1 MKHFNKISILSLAI
15 LLFVACGEKKK
26 ETEEV
31 VEEVTEEVQETTQ
44 EVAEE
49 VITPNIVEVA
59 AGNEAFSTL
68 VTAVTA
74 ADLAETLSGEGP
86 FTVFAPT
93 NEAFAKLPAGTL
105 ESLLEEEGKNALT
118 GILTYHVVPGK
129 FEAADVIEAINSNG
143 GTYTVTTVQG
153 DSIELSL
160 EDGSV
165 VLTDVTGGS
174 ATVIITDVAA
184 SNGVIHAIDTVVMP
198 E

>member
-1 MKHFNKISILSLAI
+1 M
-15 LLFVACGEKKK
+15 
-26 ETEEV
+26 
-31 VEEVTEEVQETTQ
+31 
-44 EVAEE
+44 
-49 VITPNIVEVA
+49 
-59 AGNEAFSTL
+59 
-68 VTAVTA
+68 
-74 ADLAETLSGEGP
+74 
-86 FTVFAPT
+86 FAPT